1 MPGQLQEE
9 VQLLEKRMAKLERL
23 IQHLYEKL
31 DVAAPEGSAPDGGWW
46 GGGDAGD
53 DPGSQEPSEE
63 VMQLLRD
70 GKKIQAIKL
79 HRERT
84 GLGLAESQAAIERY
98 ET

>member
-1 MPGQLQEE
+1 MPAQLQEE
-9 VQLLEKRMAKLERL
+9 V
-23 IQHLYEKL
+23 
-31 DVAAPEGSAPDGGWW
+31 
-46 GGGDAGD
+46 
-53 DPGSQEPSEE
+53 
-63 VMQLLRD
+63 QLLRD